1 MRMPFELP
9 SLPYPYDALEP
20 YIDARTMEIHHTK
33 HHQGYVDKL
42 NAALQPHPDLLEK
55 PLEELLRT
63 LDSLPVDDSVKT
75 AIRNHGGGHSNHTLF
90 WSWMDPSRESDE
102 RLRED
107 IARTFGSV
115 EVFKEEFTRIAA
127 SHFGSGWAWLVRTAS
142 GNLAVY
148 STPNQDSPY
157 VRGDTPLL
165 GIDVWEHAYYL
176 KYQNRRAEYIENW
189 WRVVRV
195 I

>member
-90 WSWMDPSRESDE
+90 WSWMDPSREPDE

>member
-75 AIRNHGGGHSNHTLF
+75 VIRNHGGGHSNHTLF